1 MNVNNNLDLLQ
12 QIFSSQEVTK
22 AQSAGK
28 ASQRAEFPLGSAD
41 EATLSPAA
49 SLAAQTASDSD
60 VRMDKV
66 TQVQKALVEGSYQVP
81 SSEVAGKIID
91 QMLGK

>member
-1 MNVNNNLDLLQ
+1 MNVDNNLDALQ

-22 AQSAGK
+22 SQSGKAPQSA
-28 ASQRAEFPLGSAD
+28 EFSLVSAD

-66 TQVQKALVEGSYQVP
+66 TQIQKALAEGTYQVP
-81 SSEVAGKIID
+81 SSDVADKIID

>member
-1 MNVNNNLDLLQ
+1 MNVNNNLDALQ

-22 AQSAGK
+22 PQNGGKPAYSAER
-28 ASQRAEFPLGSAD
+28 SSESAD

-66 TQVQKALVEGSYQVP
+66 TQIQKALVDGSYQVP
-81 SSEVAGKIID
+81 SSDVADKIID

>member
-1 MNVNNNLDLLQ
+1 MNVNNNLNGLQ
-12 QIFSSQEVTK
+12 QIFSSPEVTRT
-22 AQSAGK
+22 QGGGK
-28 ASQRAEFPLGSAD
+28 AANSTEPLSVRED

-66 TQVQKALVEGSYQVP
+66 TQVQKALADGSYSVP
-81 SSEVAGKIID
+81 SSEVADKMISH
-91 QMLGK
+91 MLGK